1 MHSIF
6 GKYGFTKVSD
16 AMGEPV
22 SAKVVLLGK
31 TMVGKTSIV
40 RVASTGI
47 FDSEQVPTIGAG
59 LTQREATLVDG
70 SKIRLQIWDTAG
82 QETYRTMAPLYY
94 QNALVAILVF
104 GMNDRSSFDDLKSWV
119 EELKVNLP
127 VLPSIAIVENKN
139 DLDDEFREVPIHEA
153 KQFADSV
160 NAELLRTSAKVNMG
174 IEELFGWVAEEAA
187 KNSRMIE
194 RSDQIVQAVDDG
206 YKVRKQC
213 C

>member
-1 MHSIF
+1 
-6 GKYGFTKVSD
+6 
-16 AMGEPV
+16 MGEPL

-47 FDSEQVPTIGAG
+47 FDAEQGPTIGAG
-59 LTQREATLVDG
+59 LTQREATISDG
-70 SKIRLQIWDTAG
+70 TKIRLQIWDTAG

-104 GMNDRSSFDDLKSWV
+104 AMNDRASFDDLKSWI
-119 EELKVNLP
+119 EELRVNLP
-127 VLPSIAIVENKN
+127 VLPSIAIVDNKN

-153 KQFADSV
+153 QQFAQSV

-174 IEELFGWVAEEAA
+174 IDELFGWVAEEAA
-187 KNSRMIE
+187 KNSRLIE
-194 RSDQIVQAVDDG
+194 RSDQIVQPIQEG
-206 YKVRKQC
+206 YKIRKQC